1 MKRRKTSRLL
11 AGLLALAMV
20 FSLCEVVL
28 GQSVPVKAAVA
39 LHNPTTDRNGLSTW
53 DCMYFGKYWQ
63 SSSLTKEPIKWRVL
77 SVNGNDAFLLA
88 DQNLDIQ
95 LYNEQWNDVTW
106 ADCTLRTWLNGTFLN
121 NAFTPA
127 EQAAIQKTIVV
138 NDDNPFCESK
148 GGVNTID
155 KVYLLSIA
163 EASNSAYGFNKNFEI
178 ESETRVAANTA
189 YVDKKAMDLVDEVN
203 CWWLRSPGSS
213 GSDACSVNSEGYGY
227 SDSYTVD
234 ADHIAIRPVLHLNLS
249 SSTLWSYAGKVT
261 SKGGDSSKSDVT
273 SSTSSGNSSNAGK
286 LSSKKTLPKV
296 NLRVQKN
303 KKGRKLVVK
312 WNVAKGAKGY
322 QLQYA
327 LNKKFKK
334 KKSVQTKK
342 TKYTIKKLKKK
353 KTYYIRVRAYKVNGK
368 KKVYGKWSKVK
379 VVKRK

>member
-1 MKRRKTSRLL
+1 MKRRKISRLL

-53 DCMYFGKYWQ
+53 DCVYFGKYWQ

-121 NAFTPA
+121 NAFTSK
-127 EQAAIQKTIVV
+127 EQTAVKNTMVV
-138 NDDNPFCESK
+138 NDDDPHC
-148 GGVNTID
+148 GNTAD
-155 KVYLLSIA
+155 KVYLLSIS
-163 EASNSAYGFNKNFEI
+163 EASNTAYGFNGNFEI
-178 ESETRVAANTA
+178 ESETRAAKNTA
-189 YVDKKAMDLVDEVN
+189 YIDKKAVDLVDEVN
-203 CWWLRSPGSS
+203 CWWLRSPGSYGDEAS
-213 GSDACSVNSEGYGY
+213 CVDCEGYGY
-227 SDSYTVD
+227 SDGYTVD
-234 ADHIAIRPVLHLNLS
+234 SDHIAIRPALHLNLS
-249 SSTLWSYAGKVT
+249 SSTFWSYAGKVT
-261 SKGGDSSKSDVT
+261 SKGGGSSSSDVT
-273 SSTSSGNSSNAGK
+273 SSVSSDKSGNTGK
-286 LSSKKTLPKV
+286 TSSKKTLPKV
-296 NLRVQKN
+296 KLRVSKN
-303 KKGRKLVVK
+303 KKGKKLVVK
-312 WNVAKGAKGY
+312 WNVVKGAKGY

-342 TKYTIKKLKKK
+342 TKYTIKKMKKK
-353 KTYYIRVRAYKVNGK
+353 KTYYIRVRAYKMKGK
-368 KKVYGKWSKVK
+368 KKEYGKWSKVK
-379 VVKRK
+379 VIKRK